1 MGRNNGRSP
10 AATAAAALGLAVMTS
25 GILSGCGSQND
36 RAPSA
41 PPPDAGSGV
50 EVGYTLNYGSYGT
63 TSHIDCAQGRSLN
76 VGGSNNTLTVTGRC
90 WGVNIGGMDNRI
102 TFEKISYEISVVG
115 LNNSIT
121 YQEGDPTVSDLGS
134 GNTIKKG

>member
-1 MGRNNGRSP
+1 LAALATSALAGCAPHHDSAAP
-10 AATAAAALGLAVMTS
+10 AA
-25 GILSGCGSQND
+25 
-36 RAPSA
+36 
-41 PPPDAGSGV
+41 PPADAGGQV
-50 EVGYTLNYGSYGT
+50 EVGYTVNYGSYGT
-63 TSHIDCAQGRSLN
+63 TAHIDCAQGRSLN

-115 LNNSIT
+115 LNNTVT

-134 GNTIKKG
+134 GNTINKG